1 MFLRWGL
8 MLFIWDLVILRTALV
23 VSYKFWCTVFP
34 LFRVFL
40 CLFVVLG
47 SGCFCCN
54 KDFKKWSYLGVT
66 GSPSV
71 KYNFDTLMLTISS
84 INSQSMSNTSWCL
97 LYVPYIIF
105 LSQWVLNKC
114 LVNVQN
120 WVFTVGRRMHALKW
134 SVCSLSIQGCLG
146 QLPELRWDILR

>member
-1 MFLRWGL
+1 MGAYVIHLRLSYSQNCFSCVLQIL
-8 MLFIWDLVILRTALV
+8 MYCISTFQSLLM
-23 VSYKFWCTVFP
+23 
-34 LFRVFL
+34 
-40 CLFVVLG
+40 FVVLG